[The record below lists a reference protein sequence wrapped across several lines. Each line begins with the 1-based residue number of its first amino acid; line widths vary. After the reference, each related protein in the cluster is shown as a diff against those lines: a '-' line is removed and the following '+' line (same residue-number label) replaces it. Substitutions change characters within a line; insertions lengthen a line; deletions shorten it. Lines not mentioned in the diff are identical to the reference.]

1 MQYNRVYVG
10 TDRIE
15 APGSANVIL
24 SPDNEY
30 LRQFR
35 GRER

>member
-1 MQYNRVYVG
+1 MQSYDA
-10 TDRIE
+10 TFAQKDTQTSI
-15 APGSANVIL
+15 IL

-35 GRER
+35 GK

>member
-1 MQYNRVYVG
+1 MQSYDATFSN
-10 TDRIE
+10 DENPSESSI
-15 APGSANVIL
+15 IL

-35 GRER
+35 GRR

>member
-1 MQYNRVYVG
+1 MQRDETVFG
-10 TDRIE
+10 
-15 APGSANVIL
+15 ASPGRARSTIVL

-35 GRER
+35 GTAKP